1 MQHSTGNPT
10 KAQQKRFDRI
20 QAIGCVACTIDG
32 IYQNPCEI
40 HHLVS
45 GMKRLGHDYTCG
57 LCAMHHRGVV
67 PTGYTYE
74 QVRNASGPSMAI
86 EPEAFRKHYGTQEEL
101 LEFQNALL
109 DHYVECEQW
118 RDEE

>member
-1 MQHSTGNPT
+1 MQHSTGSPT

-20 QAIGCVACTIDG
+20 QNIGCVACVIDG
-32 IYQNPCEI
+32 IHQNPCEI

-45 GMKRLGHDYTCG
+45 GMKRLGHDYTAG
-57 LCAMHHRGVV
+57 LCPYHHRGIV
-67 PTGYTYE
+67 PSGYTYD
-74 QVRNASGPSMAI
+74 QVSSASGPSMAR

-109 DHYVECEQW
+109 DHYVGCER